1 MIPYEFNPEDA
12 ERFALERGI
21 QARRY
26 GDELRFAACPYC
38 GKKEGFF
45 AINLKTGAFNCKRAS
60 CGAKGNMLTLHKD
73 FGFDLG
79 RDLRNYEKAR
89 TSITWQRFN
98 ERKPEKIEPTS
109 AALDYLKGRGIP
121 EDIIRRYEI
130 TTHKQNDKILV
141 FPFCDEAGNLKFIK
155 YRKTDFDKK
164 RDNSKEWCEKNM
176 LPILFGMKQCED
188 FGQLV
193 LTEGQIDSLSVAAAG
208 IKNACSVPNGKN
220 GMTWI
225 GACWD
230 WLQKFDSFV
239 VFGDF
244 ENGKMT
250 LLDDMVA
257 RFDFRV
263 KAVQPEDYRGCKDAN
278 EILQRYGKEAIQEA
292 VKNAIPV
299 KPLQV
304 CDLADVEYEDGTG
317 NERMATGLVLLDEL
331 LDGGLPFGFVDILTG
346 KRGEGK
352 STLGSMIIKSALEQG
367 YNVFIYSGE
376 MRKGD
381 VRKWLDMQIAGPA
394 NIDVIEKPLKSGR
407 KAKQYSLPRF
417 RANIVREWYRGR
429 AFIYD
434 TSQLTNEKRPLESI
448 IEQQIK
454 QYNCRFILIDNL
466 MMSIGH
472 MTEGST
478 KFEKQETTVKTLA
491 SLAQKYNA
499 IILLVAHK
507 RKTDP
512 RFASDENDD
521 VLGASEITN
530 LAGIVLSY
538 ERTRAQDDKF
548 PRVVKVTKNRLTGNI
563 DLKGIGCWF
572 DEQSKRIGTEL
583 DNRMADGGP
592 FCGDSTLDLEM
603 PF

>member
-1 MIPYEFNPEDA
+1 
-12 ERFALERGI
+12 
-21 QARRY
+21 
-26 GDELRFAACPYC
+26 
-38 GKKEGFF
+38 
-45 AINLKTGAFNCKRAS
+45 
-60 CGAKGNMLTLHKD
+60 MLTLHKD

-89 TSITWQRFN
+89 TNITWQRFN
-98 ERKPEKIEPTS
+98 EKKPEKIEPTAS
-109 AALDYLKGRGIP
+109 ALEYLKGRGIQ
-121 EDIIRRYEI
+121 EEVIRRYEI

-155 YRKTDFDKK
+155 YRKTDFDKAK
-164 RDNSKEWCEKNM
+164 DKSKEWCEKNM

-188 FGQLV
+188 FDRLV

-230 WLQKFDSFV
+230 WLQKFQSFV
-239 VFGDF
+239 VFGDY

-250 LLDDMVA
+250 LLDDMIA

-263 KAVQPEDYRGCKDAN
+263 SAVQPEDYKGCKDAN
-278 EILQRYGKEAIQEA
+278 EILQRYGEEAIRNA
-292 VKNAIPV
+292 VENAKPV

-304 CDLADVEYEDGTG
+304 RDLADVEYEDGTSD
-317 NERMATGLVLLDEL
+317 ERMATGMAALDEV

-352 STLGSMIIKSALEQG
+352 STFASMLVKSALEQDI
-367 YNVFIYSGE
+367 NVFIYSGE

-381 VRKWLDMQIAGPA
+381 VRKWLDMQIAGPQ
-394 NIDVIEKPLKSGR
+394 NIDVREVTLKAGR
-407 KAKQYSLPRF
+407 KGKRYSLSRF
-417 RANIVREWYRGR
+417 RANLVREWYRGR
-429 AFIYD
+429 AYIYD
-434 TSQLTNEKRPLESI
+434 MSLLTEDQRPLESI

-466 MMSIGH
+466 MMAIGS
-472 MTEGST
+472 MVDGTS
-478 KFEKQETTVKTLA
+478 KLEKQEITVKRMA

-530 LAGIVLSY
+530 LAGVVLSY
-538 ERTRAQDDKF
+538 ERPRNQGSKF
-548 PRVVKVTKNRLTGNI
+548 KRVIKVSKNRLSGNL
-563 DLKGIGCWF
+563 DLNGIGCWF
-572 DEQSKRIGTEL
+572 EEASKRIGTEF
-583 DNRMADGGP
+583 DSMAADSGP